1 MLRIS
6 QMPSSPFF
14 GVSIIGNHDLVVQDI
29 TKGHAHPVKREG
41 HGRDDDRLLPVPRPE
56 AGCKIEVGVGRGL
69 GFSLG
74 CFLLGRCFSH
84 ADKDTRMTYVRQT
97 GFGGSHVYPYISM
110 ANTTQM
116 NLPKAIV
123 WLLAVFFGLS
133 SPVNAQLNL
142 KTGYSISFLQ
152 DASVDHI
159 IQAYSQGKTYS
170 KNFKDLTWL
179 HGFEAGLRWKTG
191 VHALELTYL
200 GGYQR
205 LRATATNP
213 SGGEDLT
220 DKLKFNVHS
229 AGIAYQISR
238 DFIGAGFEMQRQW
251 YITGAEV
258 KQPDLNFKHTQ
269 AMWAK
274 QVYLMFNFEGSGS
287 VSMTIKPYYIFP
299 SEAYDCLPLRDFL
312 ETNGS
317 DLELNKWNRF
327 GVTLLFYNGQQ

>member
-1 MLRIS
+1 
-6 QMPSSPFF
+6 
-14 GVSIIGNHDLVVQDI
+14 
-29 TKGHAHPVKREG
+29 
-41 HGRDDDRLLPVPRPE
+41 
-56 AGCKIEVGVGRGL
+56 
-69 GFSLG
+69 
-74 CFLLGRCFSH
+74 
-84 ADKDTRMTYVRQT
+84 MTYVRQT

-317 DLELNKWNRF
+317 DLELNKWNRLDGRF
-327 GVTLLFYNGQQ
+327 VLPLPHPFAPIHNHRGWH